1 MIISYMWRVC
11 SDGSLVVF
19 DSSTKWALFQWHHTP
34 AGTEMQNQKK
44 KKRKLL
50 LPKSA
55 SVSHESVQ
63 AVSPESPSH
72 PWDHGILGGA
82 DVTGVYVCMC
92 WCQQGGRSSAPL
104 CPFPM
109 GIGGQ
114 LGYLKALWITGL
126 WSANTHRVSQL
137 ALCWAVI
144 PLFWL
149 SFMPSHAHVV

>member
-1 MIISYMWRVC
+1 MGPFPVTSHPR
-11 SDGSLVVF
+11 GNGN
-19 DSSTKWALFQWHHTP
+19 A
-34 AGTEMQNQKK
+34 

-55 SVSHESVQ
+55 SASHESVQ

-114 LGYLKALWITGL
+114 LGYLRPCESQVSDQLTPTACHSWH
-126 WSANTHRVSQL
+126 SAGQSFHCSGCLVFMLSSLRFSTCFL
-137 ALCWAVI
+137 
-144 PLFWL
+144 PLF
-149 SFMPSHAHVV
+149 FI